1 MQSQQVQQQ
10 TKPPVNKDK
19 KDFGV
24 YNRSLLSRKIHLG
37 VSEVGRNVKQN
48 LEARLAHQL
57 EGKCIVEGFIRPGS
71 IRILNYSNGTIN
83 NEHIEF
89 QTTFECMVCYPVEGH
104 TIQCVSKTIT
114 KAGIHG
120 EVRDEDGNVP
130 INVFIARDHHHNDN
144 YFQSIRENQIIQTDV
159 IGVRF
164 ELNDPY
170 ICVIGELKK
179 EKMNYNE
186 VKGGDN
192 SDDILLLP
200 SFEH

>member
-1 MQSQQVQQQ
+1 MQSQQQN
-10 TKPPVNKDK
+10 KPPVNKDK

-57 EGKCIVEGFIRPGS
+57 EGKCIVEGYIRPGS

-104 TIQCVSKTIT
+104 TIQCISKTIT

-120 EVRDEDGNVP
+120 EVQDEDGNVP
-130 INVFIARDHHHNDN
+130 INVFIARDHHHNDS
-144 YFQSIRENQIIQTDV
+144 YFQSIRENQPINADV

-170 ICVIGELKK
+170 ICIIAE
-179 EKMNYNE
+179 
-186 VKGGDN
+186 
-192 SDDILLLP
+192 
-200 SFEH
+200 

>member
-1 MQSQQVQQQ
+1 MQSQQQRQN
-10 TKPPVNKDK
+10 KPPVNKDK

-57 EGKCIVEGFIRPGS
+57 EGKCIVEGYIRPGS

-104 TIQCVSKTIT
+104 NIQCISKTIT

-120 EVRDEDGNVP
+120 EVQDEDGNVP
-130 INVFIARDHHHNDN
+130 INVFIARDHHHNDG
-144 YFQSIRENQIIQTDV
+144 YFQSIRENQPINADV

-170 ICVIGELKK
+170 ICIIAELRR
-179 EKMNYNE
+179 EKMNYKE
-186 VKGGDN
+186 VKGGDK
-192 SDDILLLP
+192 SDDTLLLP
-200 SFEH
+200 TFEP

>member
-1 MQSQQVQQQ
+1 MQSQQQQRQ
-10 TKPPVNKDK
+10 NKPPVNKDK

-57 EGKCIVEGFIRPGS
+57 EGKCIVEGYIRPGS

-104 TIQCVSKTIT
+104 NIQCISKTIT

-120 EVRDEDGNVP
+120 EVQDEDGNVP
-130 INVFIARDHHHNDN
+130 INVFIARDHHHNDS
-144 YFQSIRENQIIQTDV
+144 YFQSIRENQPINADV

-170 ICVIGELKK
+170 ICIIAELRR
-179 EKMNYNE
+179 EKMNYKQ
-186 VKGGDN
+186 VKGGDK
-192 SDDILLLP
+192 SDDTLLLP
-200 SFEH
+200 TFEA

>member
-1 MQSQQVQQQ
+1 M
-10 TKPPVNKDK
+10 
-19 KDFGV
+19 
-24 YNRSLLSRKIHLG
+24 LSRKIHLG

-57 EGKCIVEGFIRPGS
+57 EGKCIVEGYIRPGS

-89 QTTFECMVCYPVEGH
+89 QTTSECMVCYPVEGH
-104 TIQCVSKTIT
+104 NIQCISKTIT

-120 EVRDEDGNVP
+120 EVQDEDGNVP
-130 INVFIARDHHHNDN
+130 INVFIARDHHHNDS
-144 YFQSIRENQIIQTDV
+144 YFQSIRENQPINADV

-170 ICVIGELKK
+170 ICIIAELRR
-179 EKMNYNE
+179 EKMNYKE
-186 VKGGDN
+186 VKGGDK
-192 SDDILLLP
+192 SDDTLLLP
-200 SFEH
+200 TFEP